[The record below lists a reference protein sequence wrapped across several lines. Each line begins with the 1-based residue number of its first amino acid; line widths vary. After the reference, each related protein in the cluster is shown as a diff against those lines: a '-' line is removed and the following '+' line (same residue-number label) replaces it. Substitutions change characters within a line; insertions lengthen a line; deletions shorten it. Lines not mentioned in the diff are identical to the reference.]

1 MLSEKELHNFIKA
14 LIQQIEYFEDN
25 YPDNPNLDK
34 LKRILSENVSEEG
47 EIHISSSLQSLKEV
61 DVFLTNCRDY
71 KNRFEEE
78 NLCN

>member
-1 MLSEKELHNFIKA
+1 MVTKKELHNFIKA
-14 LIQQIEYFEDN
+14 LMQHIEYLEDN

-34 LKRILSENVSEEG
+34 LKLLLLDTVSEEG

>member
-1 MLSEKELHNFIKA
+1 MITEKELHNFIKA
-14 LIQQIEYFEDN
+14 LIQHVEYFEDN

-61 DVFLTNCRDY
+61 DIFLVNCTDY
-71 KNRFEEE
+71 KDRFEKE
-78 NLCN
+78 NLYN

>member
-1 MLSEKELHNFIKA
+1 MITEKELHNFIKA
-14 LIQQIEYFEDN
+14 LIKHVEYFEDN

-61 DVFLTNCRDY
+61 DIFLVNCADY
-71 KNRFEEE
+71 KDRFKKE
-78 NLCN
+78 NLYN